1 MQDETWKPTT
11 PPSPGGEP
19 PAGPEPGLFSR
30 LIAVFVAPG
39 RAMEAVKARPRWL
52 VAGLVIMAVMAL
64 FAALT
69 ATISGPEQLDM
80 MKETKLGR
88 MMSPEQLQAAEDQ
101 ALNPST
107 AKRIATTISAAAGGW
122 IAVFVAGLVFLLFG
136 KLAGGTGTFKQVMG
150 VVFWAGLISYGLGTL
165 VKLPLVLAK
174 HSVMEVS
181 TGLGALAPG
190 DPLSLGYQLLSIFDL
205 FSIWAVA
212 VMVIGFEKIHGFARG
227 KAVVVTVLP
236 WLLMSLVMIGIG
248 RLFL

>member
-1 MQDETWKPTT
+1 MQDENWKPTT
-11 PPSPGGEP
+11 PASPGFDSP
-19 PAGPEPGLFSR
+19 DGPEPGLFSR

-39 RAMEAVKARPRWL
+39 RAMEAVKVSPRWL
-52 VAGLVIMAVMAL
+52 VPGLVIMAVMAL
-64 FAALT
+64 FAGLT
-69 ATISGPEQLDM
+69 ATISGPEQVEM
-80 MKETKLGR
+80 MKETKFGR
-88 MMSPEQLQAAEDQ
+88 MMSAEQLQAAEEQ
-101 ALNPST
+101 ALNPGP
-107 AKRIATTISAAAGGW
+107 AKRIASTVSAAAFGW

-136 KLAGGTGTFKQVMG
+136 RLAGGTGTFRQVMG

-181 TGLGALAPG
+181 TGLGAFAPG
-190 DPLSLGYQLLSIFDL
+190 DPLSLGYQLLGIFDL

-236 WLLMSLVMIGIG
+236 WLLMSLVMIGVG
-248 RLFL
+248 RLFI